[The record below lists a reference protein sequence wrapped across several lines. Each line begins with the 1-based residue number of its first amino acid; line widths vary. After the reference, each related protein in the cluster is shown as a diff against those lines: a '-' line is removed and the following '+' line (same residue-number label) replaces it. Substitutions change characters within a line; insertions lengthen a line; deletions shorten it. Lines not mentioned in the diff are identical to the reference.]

1 MQVDILLSS
10 HMRTSSGF
18 HNDMNNA
25 SHAAR
30 HRIYSRRYFD
40 DSPTWFKWNKLTIA
54 DVNKLRQE
62 PGFEGAISLAQTASK
77 SILMFLIG
85 QNIYFFLNHPIQ
97 FVRLVGV
104 IVQIDLIGNGKYCL
118 LTIDDGSGSN
128 IELKIERERDP
139 LTLDRVEYL
148 PATDVKDL
156 QVFIELSLPLLKLGR
171 KPLGLGD
178 VVKAQG
184 TLTEYRSHKQLL
196 LKLISH
202 VKDTNEE
209 SEHWQKAAE
218 WKQNV
223 LSRPWV
229 LSQAQ
234 QKLTDER
241 VKLREFEDQR
251 LEKLKRKSKMK
262 GEKKHRR
269 RQERDE
275 EIRQAEEEK
284 MNEGALL
291 GSATLTL
298 PWD

>member
-1 MQVDILLSS
+1 M
-10 HMRTSSGF
+10 
-18 HNDMNNA
+18 A
-25 SHAAR
+25 SPLQCPGK
-30 HRIYSRRYFD
+30 D
-40 DSPTWFKWNKLTIA
+40 VLT
-54 DVNKLRQE
+54 
-62 PGFEGAISLAQTASK
+62 FS
-77 SILMFLIG
+77 IG
-85 QNIYFFLNHPIQ
+85 QSIYFFLNHPIQ

-104 IVQIDLIGNGKYCL
+104 VVQVDLIGNGKYCL
-118 LTIDDGSGSN
+118 ITLDDGSGAN
-128 IELKIERERDP
+128 IEVKIERERDP
-139 LTLDRVEYL
+139 LILDRVEYL

-184 TLTEYRSHKQLL
+184 TLTEYRGHKQLL

-209 SEHWQKAAE
+209 SEHWRKAAE

-223 LSRPWV
+223 LSKPWV

-241 VKLREFEDQR
+241 VKIRELEDQKK
-251 LEKLKRKSKMK
+251 ESLKRKTKMK
-262 GEKKHRR
+262 GEEKHRR
-269 RQERDE
+269 RQARDE
-275 EIRQAEEEK
+275 EARKAEEEE
-284 MNEGALL
+284 MNEGALP
-291 GSATLTL
+291 GSATLVL